1 MRTRIMAAV
10 ALVAASLN
18 VAHAEPPATRA
29 EGFACRLAAVGG
41 PDSVHTGVVAAGP
54 VALADLPGVSSREGV
69 EWGVG
74 TPSQGQ
80 ITCGIEVGYDLD
92 LHPNQSAFVAQ
103 VSASGSSVV
112 TLGPTQVSY
121 TYPRYYVVA
130 LCTIWRLFSPAT
142 GWRTL
147 YYNAPTGGF
156 TDNPANAQC
165 AVAEGPGESSG
176 NGAGEEGGNSDP
188 AVRVDAYGHIVIT
201 GSSSG
206 ISFTTSDR
214 YADSFSC
221 SITSYSPVTVTCT
234 PNFPN
239 AQNADAFYCEYFIIT
254 ATTSSPAAK
263 VHGVA
268 SCLGHTGAPLSG
280 GDAET
285 NDVSGS
291 SGSDRQYAAGYYD
304 ENVDVTSV
312 VCVARGINGAP
323 TPTTDF
329 QVDCYEPG
337 LPAVVR

>member
-1 MRTRIMAAV
+1 MTAI
-10 ALVAASLN
+10 ALVAAGLN
-18 VAHAEPPATRA
+18 VAHAEPPATRG
-29 EGFACRLAAVGG
+29 EGFACRLAATGAQDSSVHSGVIAGG
-41 PDSVHTGVVAAGP
+41 PI
-54 VALADLPGVSSREGV
+54 ALADLPGVSSRNGV
-69 EWGVG
+69 EWGLG
-74 TPSQGQ
+74 TPSQGE
-80 ITCGIEVGYDLD
+80 ITCGIQVNHD
-92 LHPNQSAFVAQ
+92 LHPVHAWVAQ
-103 VSASGSSVV
+103 VSASGSPVV
-112 TLGPTQVSY
+112 TLAPTPVSY
-121 TYPRYYVVA
+121 VASPGAVVA
-130 LCTIWRLFSPAT
+130 LCTIWHVWSPST

-147 YYNAPTGGF
+147 YYNAPSGGF
-156 TDNPANAQC
+156 TDNPYRAQC
-165 AVAEGPGESSG
+165 ATVDDPSEPTTGQDSG
-176 NGAGEEGGNSDP
+176 TDEGGSTDP

-201 GSSSG
+201 GDSSG

-239 AQNADAFYCEYFIIT
+239 SQNADAFYCQYFIIT
-254 ATTSSPAAK
+254 ATTSSPSAA

-291 SGSDRQYAAGYYD
+291 NGSDQQTAAGYYD

-312 VCVARGINGAP
+312 VCVARGINGST
-323 TPTTDF
+323 TPTADF
-329 QVDCYEPG
+329 SVDCYEPG